1 MAIQEVAA
9 QLSSV
14 EEQAPYW
21 EIVAVGQSVLLAYH
35 SCDGTSH
42 KRLSRHDREQGLFL
56 CTECGSHHRDSLHPE
71 PAAPGAAQYPL
82 GRTRG

>member
-1 MAIQEVAA
+1 MATQEETAELYSA
-9 QLSSV
+9 
-14 EEQAPYW
+14 EERAPFW

-35 SCDGTSH
+35 SCDGTER

-56 CTECGSHHRDSLHPE
+56 CAECASPHRDTLESE
-71 PAAPGAAQYPL
+71 PTPPNAAQYPL